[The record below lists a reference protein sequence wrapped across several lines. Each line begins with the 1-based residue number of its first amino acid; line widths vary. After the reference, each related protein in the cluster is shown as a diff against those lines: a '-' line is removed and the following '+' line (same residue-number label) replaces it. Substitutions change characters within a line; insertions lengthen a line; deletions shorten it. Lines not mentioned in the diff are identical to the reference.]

1 MNRPATILFLTTTL
15 LAPALVWA
23 NAPAGEAPADAAPDD
38 GAKATPEA
46 TLDAAKLPAGSELR
60 AVAEELQRA
69 LSGLQLPDQPKPHFV
84 EMRLARGEFLSIDAS
99 YGGLVTDEVDR
110 QAVGTVDLRVGS
122 RESDNSGYFGEGGGF
137 VFDIPLQPDAAA
149 TRKTAWLAL
158 DRTYRNSV
166 TALDAREVALAQLAS
181 DPPPSG
187 QSKGPGAVLDLQWG
201 EGDAKPERM
210 EVDRKALAALVT
222 ALSKR
227 FENHPTIDNGDVLLI
242 VSRTYETVIN
252 TDGVVVGQMQ
262 DRAVLAVVA
271 DTRAEDGMHLD
282 HGAAIH
288 FQGLPKADDELRV
301 RAEAMVDQV
310 LVELEQL
317 AAAPMLEEDYD
328 GPVLFETEAAA
339 QLLASTLAV
348 HTSGNPAPLSDYGR
362 VVELEPFLQERL
374 GKTVMPEWIDV
385 IDDPTLAGGFG
396 SYARDGQGFKAD
408 KLTLVNK
415 GVLSDLLMTRSRH
428 DVIEG
433 SNGRARMTPSM
444 QASPSISNLEV
455 VARKRGLDRKAMERE
470 LLRRAKE
477 DGYEHAFVV
486 TTLRDGSVLGPVLR
500 DTAAVFGSGRKVSL
514 PLPLLV
520 FRLDADG
527 KRTLVRGAI
536 LGPASMRVLRRIRA
550 VGKQSQVT
558 KLRLRPGIS
567 GGFAADLGVGAMLT
581 ETVDVQIDTPALLV
595 DGLEIIVERGEHERL
610 PYLVHPLRE

>member
-1 MNRPATILFLTTTL
+1 MPRSAITL
-15 LAPALVWA
+15 LLSAAALVPALVWA
-23 NAPAGEAPADAAPDD
+23 DAPPASETAKEDDPAPA
-38 GAKATPEA
+38 KVEA
-46 TLDAAKLPAGSELR
+46 TLDVNELPVGSEMR
-60 AVAEELQRA
+60 AAAEELQRA
-69 LSGLQLPDQPKPHFV
+69 LTGLRLPEQPRPHFA
-84 EMRLARGEFLSIDAS
+84 EIRLARGEFLSLDAS

-110 QAVGTVDLRVGS
+110 QAVGTVDIRVGS
-122 RESDNSGYFGEGGGF
+122 READNSGYFGEGGGF
-137 VFDIPLQPDAAA
+137 VFEIPLEPDAAA

-187 QSKGPGAVLDLQWG
+187 QSAGPGAVIDLEWG
-201 EGDAKPERM
+201 EGDARPEPM
-210 EVDRKALAALVT
+210 NLDRKALGELVT
-222 ALSKR
+222 DLSRR
-227 FENHPTIDNGDVLLI
+227 FEAHPTIDNGDVLLI

-252 TDGVVVGQMQ
+252 TDGVVVGQTQ

-288 FQGLPKADDELRV
+288 FRGLPKADDELRI
-301 RAEAMVDQV
+301 RASAMVEQV

-317 AAAPMLEEDYD
+317 AAAPMVEEDYD
-328 GPVLFETEAAA
+328 GPVLFEPEAAA
-339 QLLASTLAV
+339 QLLGSTLAV
-348 HTSGNPAPLSDYGR
+348 HASGNPAPLSDYGR

-374 GKTVMPEWIDV
+374 GKGVMPDWIDV
-385 IDDPTLAGGFG
+385 VDDPTLEGGFG
-396 SYARDGQGFKAD
+396 SYRRDGQGFEAGP
-408 KLTLVNK
+408 LTLVNK
-415 GVLSDLLMTRSRH
+415 GVLSDLLMTRARH

-433 SNGRARMTPSM
+433 SNGRGRMTPSM
-444 QASPSISNLEV
+444 QVSPSVSNLKLEP
-455 VARKRGLDRKAMERE
+455 RKRGLDQKTMERE

-477 DGYEHAFVV
+477 DGYEHAYVV
-486 TTLRDGSVLGPVLR
+486 STLRDGSVLGPVLR
-500 DTAAVFGSGRKVSL
+500 DTASVFGSGRKVSL

-520 FRLDADG
+520 YRLDADG

-558 KLRLRPGIS
+558 KMRLRPGIT

-581 ETVDVQIDTPALLV
+581 QTVDVQIDTPALLV
-595 DGLEIIVERGEHERL
+595 DGLEMIVERGEHERL
-610 PYLVHPLRE
+610 PYLVHPLRK